1 MRTAPT
7 GPVRGMPARKLG
19 GRAAATLWIAFVVG
33 VAAFVW
39 PLFISPD
46 SSVLPAQAPILFA
59 LVLPLVLAIVLSE
72 LAGGRLEVKALAMLG
87 VLAAVGTILRPL
99 SAGTAGLELVFFL
112 MILGGRVFGPGFGF
126 AVGVITMF
134 SSALLTSGVGPW
146 LPHQMIAAG
155 FVGLFAGMLPR
166 ATGRA
171 ELALL
176 AGYGFV
182 SAFVYG
188 WLMDFAF
195 WPFIL
200 GGQTQLS
207 FDAAAGPLENLHRF
221 FLYNLATSMGW
232 NLGRALTNAVLVLV
246 IGTPLLR
253 LLRRSARTA
262 GFEPAETD
270 GILAGERQLG

>member
-1 MRTAPT
+1 MR
-7 GPVRGMPARKLG
+7 GLG
-19 GRAAATLWIAFVVG
+19 GRVTATLVVALVVG
-33 VAAFVW
+33 LAAFLW
-39 PLFISPD
+39 PLFITPD
-46 SSVLPAQAPILFA
+46 SAVQPAQAPILFA

-112 MILGGRVFGPGFGF
+112 IILGGRVFGPGFGF
-126 AVGVITMF
+126 ALGAITMF

-155 FVGLFAGMLPR
+155 FVGLVAGLLPR
-166 ATGRA
+166 ASGRG

-182 SAFVYG
+182 AAFAYG

-200 GGQTQLS
+200 GGQTQIS
-207 FDAAAGPLENLHRF
+207 FDAGAGVLENLHRF
-221 FLYNLATSMGW
+221 VLYNLATSMGW
-232 NLGRALTNAVLVLV
+232 NLGRALTNAALVLLL
-246 IGTPLLR
+246 GPALLR
-253 LLRRSARTA
+253 LLRRTARTA
-262 GFEPAETD
+262 GFEAADPA
-270 GILAGERQLG
+270 GILARSGQLG